1 MEAMQSKGNE
11 VFTTERKSVAL
22 DPKKHDE
29 VAQKRKILIFIFQVL
44 KNKKQKN

>member
-11 VFTTERKSVAL
+11 VFSTERKNVAL

-29 VAQKRKILIFIFQVL
+29 VAQKRK
-44 KNKKQKN
+44 QKDGCC